1 MIVADGV
8 TYWVM
13 SEVEMAYARC
23 LGSVQ
28 VRMYE
33 TDWSNDGLQD

>member
-1 MIVADGV
+1 MVTGGV

-13 SEVEMAYARC
+13 TETEMAYARA

-28 VRMYE
+28 VRIVE
-33 TDWSNDGLQD
+33 GD

>member
-1 MIVADGV
+1 MVAEDV

-13 SEVEMAYARC
+13 NETEMAYARC

-28 VRMYE
+28 VRIVE
-33 TDWSNDGLQD
+33 EDWSDNAG